1 MLDEQ
6 VDRIYVCGE
15 TGCGKSSFIRQYLMH
30 FLAQYPKAAVLLFS
44 SKREDKALD
53 DIKQIIRVKIDD
65 DIHVNPYTLKEIS
78 SNSKPTL

>member
-1 MLDEQ
+1 M
-6 VDRIYVCGE
+6 
-15 TGCGKSSFIRQYLMH
+15 
-30 FLAQYPKAAVLLFS
+30 LLFS

-78 SNSKPTL
+78 SNSKPTLCIFDDIEDFPNKKINQEVARLRDEVLRNGQWQIVW